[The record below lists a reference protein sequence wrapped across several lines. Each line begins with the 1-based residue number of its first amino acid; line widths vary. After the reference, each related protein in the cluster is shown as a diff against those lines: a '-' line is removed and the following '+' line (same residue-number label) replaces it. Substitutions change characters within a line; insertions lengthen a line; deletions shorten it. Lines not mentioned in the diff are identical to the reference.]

1 MELTSNNLM
10 SGHLLKL
17 SFFLLLIL
25 PHQYQVQAHCY
36 KSDVQIPAL
45 EKTKHIEISINI
57 EKEIDALEESI
68 NQLDTEIV
76 LDPPQTPLFL
86 ALLCLAGRDLSE
98 TFEIPI
104 EKTLYGAYILPGTN
118 FVLLA
123 HKTGTAQVLI
133 FDTFE
138 NLMKT
143 KYSQEISP
151 VLDPRLQV
159 LTSETGMFNFVHHS
173 TNPEKFHVNR
183 NKCIQ
188 DSHRTIV
195 FFCPIRQID

>member
-1 MELTSNNLM
+1 MELTSSNLM

-57 EKEIDALEESI
+57 EKETATLEESI

-86 ALLCLAGRDLSE
+86 AGRDLSE
-98 TFEIPI
+98 TYDIPI
-104 EKTLYGAYILPGTN
+104 EKKYHLSLIL
-118 FVLLA
+118 
-123 HKTGTAQVLI
+123 
-133 FDTFE
+133 
-138 NLMKT
+138 
-143 KYSQEISP
+143 
-151 VLDPRLQV
+151 
-159 LTSETGMFNFVHHS
+159 
-173 TNPEKFHVNR
+173 
-183 NKCIQ
+183 
-188 DSHRTIV
+188 DSR
-195 FFCPIRQID
+195 C